1 LKCGYGNGRH
11 SNDHAPCNAISIR
24 EYCVATKHNARH
36 HSPEATVIKAI
47 KFVGVP
53 VSDQQRA
60 LDFYTK
66 TLGFRVIT
74 DQPFDD
80 KQRWIELGIG
90 RSSSGIT
97 LFTPEGQEN
106 RIGSF
111 TGISFV
117 ADDVEATYD
126 ELAAK
131 GVNFIQ
137 KPERADW
144 GTAAVFA
151 DPDGNQF
158 VLGSA

>member
-1 LKCGYGNGRH
+1 M
-11 SNDHAPCNAISIR
+11 
-24 EYCVATKHNARH
+24 
-36 HSPEATVIKAI
+36 IKAI

-66 TLGFRVIT
+66 TLGFRVVT

-90 RSSSGIT
+90 RSSSGLT
-97 LFTPEGQEN
+97 LFTPEGHEN
-106 RIGSF
+106 RIGTF

-117 ADDVEATYD
+117 ADDVVATCK

-131 GVNFIQ
+131 GVTFIQ
-137 KPERADW
+137 EPQKADW
-144 GTAAVFA
+144 GTAAVFV

-158 VLGSA
+158 VIGSA

>member
-1 LKCGYGNGRH
+1 M
-11 SNDHAPCNAISIR
+11 
-24 EYCVATKHNARH
+24 
-36 HSPEATVIKAI
+36 IKAI

-60 LDFYTK
+60 LEFYTN

-80 KQRWIELGIG
+80 NQRWIELGIG
-90 RSSSGIT
+90 RSSSGIC
-97 LFTPEGQEN
+97 LFTPPGHEN
-106 RIGSF
+106 RIGQF

-117 ADDVEATYD
+117 ADDVKATHR

-131 GVNFIQ
+131 GVRFTQ
-137 KPERADW
+137 EPTEADW
-144 GTAAVFA
+144 GTSAIFA

>member
-1 LKCGYGNGRH
+1 V
-11 SNDHAPCNAISIR
+11 S
-24 EYCVATKHNARH
+24 
-36 HSPEATVIKAI
+36 SPTREATVIKAI

-60 LDFYTK
+60 LEFYTK
-66 TLGFRVIT
+66 ALGFRVVT

-80 KQRWIELGIG
+80 TQRWIELGIG

-97 LFTPEGQEN
+97 LFTPAGHEN
-106 RIGSF
+106 RIGTF
-111 TGISFV
+111 TGISFL
-117 ADDVEATYD
+117 ADDVIETCK

-131 GVNFIQ
+131 GVKFIQ
-137 KPERADW
+137 EPKQADW

-158 VLGSA
+158 VIGSA

>member
-1 LKCGYGNGRH
+1 M
-11 SNDHAPCNAISIR
+11 R
-24 EYCVATKHNARH
+24 EYCASRRQDRPHRH
-36 HSPEATVIKAI
+36 HSLEVLVIKAI

-66 TLGFRVIT
+66 TLGFRVVT

-90 RSSSGIT
+90 RSSSGLT
-97 LFTPEGQEN
+97 LFTPDGHEN
-106 RIGSF
+106 RIGTF

-117 ADDVEATYD
+117 ADDVMATCK
-126 ELAAK
+126 ELAEK
-131 GVNFIQ
+131 GVTFIQ
-137 KPERADW
+137 GPEKADW

-158 VLGSA
+158 VIGSA

>member
-1 LKCGYGNGRH
+1 M
-11 SNDHAPCNAISIR
+11 
-24 EYCVATKHNARH
+24 
-36 HSPEATVIKAI
+36 IKAI

-66 TLGFRVIT
+66 VLGFRVIT

-80 KQRWIELGIG
+80 EQRWIELGVG
-90 RSSSGIT
+90 RSGTGIA
-97 LFTPEGQEN
+97 LFTPKGHED
-106 RIGSF
+106 RIGTF

-117 ADDVEATYD
+117 ADDVMATSR

-131 GVNFIQ
+131 GVRFTQ
-137 KPERADW
+137 EPAAADW
-144 GTAAVFA
+144 GTSAVFA

>member
-1 LKCGYGNGRH
+1 M
-11 SNDHAPCNAISIR
+11 
-24 EYCVATKHNARH
+24 
-36 HSPEATVIKAI
+36 IKAI

-66 TLGFRVIT
+66 VLGFRVIT

-80 KQRWIELGIG
+80 EQRWIELGVG
-90 RSSSGIT
+90 RSGTGIA
-97 LFTPEGQEN
+97 LFTPKGHEDRVGT
-106 RIGSF
+106 F

-117 ADDVEATYD
+117 ADDVMATCR
-126 ELAAK
+126 ELAAR
-131 GVNFIQ
+131 GVRFTQ
-137 KPERADW
+137 EPVEADW
-144 GTAAVFA
+144 GTSAVFA

>member
-1 LKCGYGNGRH
+1 VSSLTC
-11 SNDHAPCNAISIR
+11 
-24 EYCVATKHNARH
+24 
-36 HSPEATVIKAI
+36 EATVIKAI

-60 LDFYTK
+60 LEFYTK
-66 TLGFRVIT
+66 ALGFRVVT

-80 KQRWIELGIG
+80 TQRWIELGIG

-97 LFTPEGQEN
+97 LFTPAGHEN
-106 RIGSF
+106 RIGTF
-111 TGISFV
+111 TGISFL
-117 ADDVEATYD
+117 ADDVIETCK

-131 GVNFIQ
+131 GVKFIQ
-137 KPERADW
+137 EPKQADW

-158 VLGSA
+158 VIGTG

>member
-1 LKCGYGNGRH
+1 M
-11 SNDHAPCNAISIR
+11 
-24 EYCVATKHNARH
+24 
-36 HSPEATVIKAI
+36 IKAI

-53 VSDQQRA
+53 VTDQQRA

-66 TLGFRVIT
+66 ALGFRVIT

-80 KQRWIELGIG
+80 TQRWIELGIG

-97 LFTPEGQEN
+97 LFTPQGHEN
-106 RIGSF
+106 RIGTF

-117 ADDVEATYD
+117 ADDVEATYKD
-126 ELAAK
+126 LAAK
-131 GVNFIQ
+131 GVTFVQEPQ
-137 KPERADW
+137 KADW
-144 GTAAVFA
+144 GTAAIFA

>member
-1 LKCGYGNGRH
+1 M
-11 SNDHAPCNAISIR
+11 
-24 EYCVATKHNARH
+24 
-36 HSPEATVIKAI
+36 IKAI

-60 LDFYTK
+60 LEFYTNI
-66 TLGFRVIT
+66 LGFRVIT

-80 KQRWIELGIG
+80 NQRWIELGIG
-90 RSSSGIT
+90 RSGSGIS
-97 LFTPEGQEN
+97 LFTPSGHEN
-106 RIGSF
+106 RIGTF
-111 TGISFV
+111 TGISFL
-117 ADDVEATYD
+117 ADDVKATHR

-131 GVNFIQ
+131 GVTFIQ
-137 KPERADW
+137 EPEEADW